1 MKLFY
6 YSVVYI
12 GLLIGTIN
20 TIYSQEN
27 YNALNVFVQFG
38 SESRINAH
46 YEITVGKSITLS
58 PSITMP
64 FDFDWVAF
72 GGRADLY
79 VDSLFNIS
87 NKLDI
92 WLGIDTGVIV
102 SGEDTFFINGHAGV
116 EYKINNFFG
125 IIGEIGG
132 GTSSF
137 GGIGLG
143 FHF

>member
-1 MKLFY
+1 MKNLKT
-6 YSVVYI
+6 
-12 GLLIGTIN
+12 LLISLSLFLGYSTASF
-20 TIYSQEN
+20 SQEN
-27 YNALNVFVQFG
+27 YNALNVSTQFA
-38 SESRINAH
+38 SETRINAH

-58 PSITMP
+58 PAITLP
-64 FDFDWVAF
+64 FDFDWVTL

-92 WLGIDTGVIV
+92 WLGIDTGIII
-102 SGEDTFFINGHAGV
+102 SGDDSFSLNGHAGI

-125 IIGEIGG
+125 IIGEAGG
-132 GTSSF
+132 GTSSY
-137 GGIGLG
+137 GSIGMA

>member
-1 MKLFY
+1 MKLLY
-6 YSVVYI
+6 CSIIYI
-12 GLLIGTIN
+12 GLLLGSIN
-20 TIYSQEN
+20 SIYSQEN

-38 SESRINAH
+38 SETRINTY

-64 FDFDWVAF
+64 FDFDWVAL

-87 NKLDI
+87 SKLDI
-92 WLGIDTGVIV
+92 WLGVDTGFII
-102 SGEDTFFINGHAGV
+102 SGDESFILNGHAGV
-116 EYKINNFFG
+116 EYKFNNFFG
-125 IIGEIGG
+125 ITGEIGG
-132 GTSSF
+132 GTASY

>member
-1 MKLFY
+1 MVKL
-6 YSVVYI
+6 
-12 GLLIGTIN
+12 
-20 TIYSQEN
+20 
-27 YNALNVFVQFG
+27 FVQFG
-38 SESRINAH
+38 SETRINAH

-64 FDFDWVAF
+64 FDFDWVAL

-87 NKLDI
+87 SKLDI
-92 WLGIDTGVIV
+92 WLGVDTGIII
-102 SGEDTFFINGHAGV
+102 SGEDTFLLNGHAGI
-116 EYKINNFFG
+116 EYKFNDFIG

-132 GTSSF
+132 GTTSF
-137 GGIGLG
+137 GGIGIG